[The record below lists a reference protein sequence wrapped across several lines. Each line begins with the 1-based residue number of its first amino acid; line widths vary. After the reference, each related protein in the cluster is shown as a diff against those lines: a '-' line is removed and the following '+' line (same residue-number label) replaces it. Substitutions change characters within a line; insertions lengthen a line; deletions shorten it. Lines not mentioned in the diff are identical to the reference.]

1 MSLTK
6 SIIGMCGLLI
16 AVLLITTASSADYSS
31 SLSAGR
37 AELQSAG
44 PLAFG
49 PEGILFVGDSMG
61 AAIFALATEERTPVS
76 SPGSVDISG
85 VNEKVAA
92 LLGTSPDQILI
103 NDLAVHPISKAVYLS
118 VSRGRGP
125 DAIPLIVQA
134 DSSGK
139 IEEFSLANVKHARV
153 SLPNTPDADVK
164 DRSGQSQRL
173 EAITDL
179 AFVEGRVFV
188 AGLSNEEF
196 ASKLRSIPFPFEA
209 TGREGTSV
217 EIYHGA
223 HGRFE
228 TNAPV
233 RTFVS
238 YEIEDEP
245 YIIAAY
251 TCTPLVKF
259 PVSSLTPGAKI
270 LGTTIAEL
278 GNRNRPL
285 DMIAYQKGGRPF
297 ILMNN
302 SSRGVMKITAERL
315 ESFQGITE
323 RTDITGVPYETID
336 HLKGVQQL
344 DRLDETSA
352 LILVSTDSGSLDLK
366 TIPLP

>member
-6 SIIGMCGLLI
+6 SSIGLCGLLI

-31 SLSAGR
+31 SLSAGK

-44 PLAFG
+44 ALAFG

-61 AAIFALATEERTPVS
+61 AAIFALATEDGTPGA
-76 SPGSVDISG
+76 SPARVDISG

-125 DAIPLIVQA
+125 DAIPLILRA

-139 IEEFSLANVKHARV
+139 IEEFSLANVKHAKV
-153 SLPNTPDADVK
+153 SLPNTPDADVQ

-209 TGREGTSV
+209 TGRGTSV

-245 YIIAAY
+245 YILAAY

-285 DMIAYQKGGRPF
+285 DMIAYEKGGRPY

-302 SSRGVMKITAERL
+302 SSRGVMKITAEGL
-315 ESFQGITE
+315 ESYQGITE

-344 DRLDETSA
+344 DRLDQDNA